1 MYILQINSD
10 KMIGCHQRQIKEFMK
25 SQIIPI
31 ALGNR
36 KRKRVISTCQNRNR
50 RLGCRQISAL
60 SSRMRFHDVRKIV
73 GKIWIRFRRS
83 RGSRRG
89 NRGWFRPRVSQLV
102 WTSLE
107 SETTIYSDRLTKH
120 HPPISDAFVNKEY
133 FCCIIQMN
141 QLTHY
146 WEKACSIS
154 LSKIPIVFH
163 CYKKHLKWGVE
174 VMKRVSPIILQC
186 SMLEWIE

>member
-1 MYILQINSD
+1 MIKKSLFIQWIVVELHKISYYKLLFEYCIYHWMYILQINSD

-36 KRKRVISTCQNRNR
+36 KRKRAISTCQNRNR

-107 SETTIYSDRLTKH
+107 SETTIYSDSLTKH
-120 HPPISDAFVNKEY
+120 HPPFL
-133 FCCIIQMN
+133 M
-141 QLTHY
+141 
-146 WEKACSIS
+146 
-154 LSKIPIVFH
+154 
-163 CYKKHLKWGVE
+163 HLLIKNIFAALHKWFN
-174 VMKRVSPIILQC
+174 
-186 SMLEWIE
+186 